1 MAGRIA
7 QTYEKQSFLSIFS
20 RVGLSF
26 PGFQAGEEV
35 AYIRIAWND
44 KSGTYSCVL
53 NCFYFFL
60 STRLV
65 GRSTQTYE

>member
-35 AYIRIAWND
+35 AYIRIA
-44 KSGTYSCVL
+44 
-53 NCFYFFL
+53 
-60 STRLV
+60 
-65 GRSTQTYE
+65 